1 MTEQP
6 LPYGEPSA
14 PQPTSTYAEWGDRA
28 VATLWDIAYLWPT
41 YVTMLVGVVLLAL
54 GIAGSNDYET
64 DGAATAML
72 VTGVVVIVV
81 GYVWMIVRQ
90 IRNLVVRQGRT
101 GQTWGKARTG
111 LWVVNEMT
119 GAAPG
124 WPSCLGRL
132 FLHGLINQAVYID
145 YLWPL
150 WDKPKQQTLTDKILT
165 TVVVK
170 RA

>member
-6 LPYGEPSA
+6 LPYGAPA
-14 PQPTSTYAEWGDRA
+14 PQPTSTYATWGDRA
-28 VATLWDIAYLWPT
+28 LATLWDLVYLWPAF
-41 YVTMLVGVVLLAL
+41 VTMLAGVVLLTL
-54 GIAGSNDYET
+54 GIASSSDYDT

-72 VTGVVVIVV
+72 FAGVIAILV
-81 GYVWMIVRQ
+81 GYVWLFVRQ
-90 IRNLVVRQGRT
+90 VRNYVVRQGRT
-101 GQTWGKARTG
+101 GQTWGKAKKG
-111 LWVVNEMT
+111 LWVVDENT

-124 WPSCLGRL
+124 WGSCLGRWL
-132 FLHGLINQAVYID
+132 LHALINQAVYLD

-150 WDKPKQQTLTDKILT
+150 WDKPKVQTLTDKVLT